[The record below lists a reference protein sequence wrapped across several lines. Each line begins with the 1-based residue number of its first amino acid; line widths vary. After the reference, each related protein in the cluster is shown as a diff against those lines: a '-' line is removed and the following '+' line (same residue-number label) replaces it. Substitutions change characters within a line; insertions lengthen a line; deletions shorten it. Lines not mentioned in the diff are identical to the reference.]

1 MVAPVPPCATDTT
14 VPLVSTVPLTAGSVS
29 VVAVAVDPEERV
41 TEPPAVDPIFNG
53 MSASSCAG
61 SGCEDVVNSPADVH
75 RNLVRHRIRGGR

>member
-1 MVAPVPPCATDTT
+1 MPPCGT
-14 VPLVSTVPLTAGSVS
+14 VRVAAVVSTVPLTAGSVS

-53 MSASSCAG
+53 MSASSCARG
-61 SGCEDVVNSPADVH
+61 GCEDVVNSPADVH